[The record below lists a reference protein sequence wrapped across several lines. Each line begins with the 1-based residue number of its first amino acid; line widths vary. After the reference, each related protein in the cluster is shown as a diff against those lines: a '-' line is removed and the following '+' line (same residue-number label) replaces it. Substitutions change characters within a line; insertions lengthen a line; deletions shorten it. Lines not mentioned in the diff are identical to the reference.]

1 MDNKTQ
7 RQVYGETL
15 AKLGKENKDIVALEA
30 DLGKSTMSCLFGDA
44 FPERYF
50 QMGIAEQNMMST
62 AAGLALTGKIPFVS
76 SFAVFVS
83 GRAYDQFRQT
93 ISIASLNVK
102 VCGSSSGL
110 SDYGDGSTHQAIEDI
125 AIMRAIP
132 NVTVLAPVDAVETE
146 KMVIAMVEA
155 KGPMYLRLNR
165 NIMPALTDPST
176 PYEIGKMYTMRQGSD
191 VVVFSHGVMVSRS
204 IEAAEAMEKK
214 GVSVKVVNVSTLKPL
229 NREAIIANTRGMKA
243 VIIAEEHSVIGGLC
257 SAVAEALRSELVPIE
272 FVGIQ
277 DCFGT
282 SARGYDEL
290 LERYNLTSA
299 AVEATIEKISMLNN

>member
-1 MDNKTQ
+1 MDNTTQ
-7 RQVYGETL
+7 RQVYGEML
-15 AKLGKENKDIVALEA
+15 VELGKENKNIVALEA

-44 FPERYF
+44 YPERYF

-62 AAGLALTGKIPFVS
+62 AAGLSLTGKIPFVN

-93 ISIASLNVK
+93 ISIAKLNVK

-110 SDYGDGSTHQAIEDI
+110 SDFGDGSTHQSIEDI

-132 NVTVLAPVDAVETE
+132 NVTVLAPVDAVETA
-146 KMVIAMVEA
+146 KMVKAMVETS
-155 KGPMYLRLNR
+155 GPMYLRLNR
-165 NIMPALTDPST
+165 NVLPVLTDPVT
-176 PYEIGKMYTMRQGSD
+176 PYQIGKMYTIREGGD

-204 IEAAEAMEKK
+204 LDAAKALEEK
-214 GVSVKVVNVSTLKPL
+214 GISVKVVNVSTLKPL
-229 NREAIIANTRGMKA
+229 DREAIIAHTKGMKA
-243 VIIAEEHSVIGGLC
+243 VVVAEEHSVIGGLC

-277 DCFGT
+277 DTFGT
-282 SARGYDEL
+282 SAHSYEEL
-290 LERYNLTSA
+290 LEKYNLTALNVQA
-299 AVEATIEKISMLNN
+299 AIEKLVAGK